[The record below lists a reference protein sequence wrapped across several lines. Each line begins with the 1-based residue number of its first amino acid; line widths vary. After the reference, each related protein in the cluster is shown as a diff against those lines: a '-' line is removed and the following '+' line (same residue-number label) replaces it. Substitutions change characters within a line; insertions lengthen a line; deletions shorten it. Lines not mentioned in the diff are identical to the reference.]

1 MPDDIHFHL
10 SIPADEPGDGLI
22 VPVIVADTHRDAA
35 ERFLE
40 YFAATIRNPNTRAA
54 YMNAVA
60 DFLRFEPVADLG
72 SLAEVR
78 SIHVSLYIE
87 SIGERFA
94 PQTVK
99 QRLAALRGLFDWL
112 ARHGVLETN
121 PAAPVRGPSYTV
133 KRGKTPILT
142 AAEAK
147 RLIESIDPNSLV
159 GLRDR
164 ALIAVMVYSFARVSA
179 AVGMDLED
187 LVRTAGRSWL
197 RLHEKGGKVHEMPV
211 HHRLLEHLDVYISV
225 LDPAEPKFPLFRAA
239 LGRTGKLSAV
249 RLSRHDAYAMVRRRA
264 IQAGVVEKIGN
275 HSFRGTGITTY
286 LENEGTLELAQEMA
300 NHASPRTTKLYD
312 RRGDKITQ
320 DAVERIRIE

>member
-1 MPDDIHFHL
+1 MSDAVTLHL
-10 SIPADEPGDGLI
+10 PALAPEPSSGFI
-22 VPVIVADTHRDAA
+22 VPEIVADTHRDAG

-60 DFLRFEPVADLG
+60 DFLRFEPVSGLG

-78 SIHVSLYIE
+78 SIHVSAYIE
-87 SIGERFA
+87 SICERFA

-121 PAAPVRGPSYTV
+121 PAAPVRGPAYTIR
-133 KRGKTPILT
+133 RGKTPILT

-147 RLIESIDPNSLV
+147 RLIDRPSRPTVST

-187 LVRTAGRSWL
+187 LVQTAGRSWL

-211 HHRLLEHLDVYISV
+211 HHRLLEHLEVYLGALGPQDS
-225 LDPAEPKFPLFRAA
+225 KSPLFRAA
-239 LGRTGKLSAV
+239 LGRTGRKG
-249 RLSRHDAYAMVRRRA
+249 
-264 IQAGVVEKIGN
+264 I
-275 HSFRGTGITTY
+275 RG
-286 LENEGTLELAQEMA
+286 EAK
-300 NHASPRTTKLYD
+300 P
-312 RRGDKITQ
+312 
-320 DAVERIRIE
+320 